1 MGQTHDVTIDPIEQE
16 VVFED
21 DGQGNM
27 IMKLIMKALEKKEK
41 DNA

>member
-1 MGQTHDVTIDPIEQE
+1 MGQTHDVAIDSIEQE

-21 DGQGNM
+21 DGKGNT
-27 IMKLIMKALEKKEK
+27 IMKLVMKALEKKEK

>member
-21 DGQGNM
+21 DGEGNI
-27 IMKLIMKALEKKEK
+27 IMRLVMKALEEK
-41 DNA
+41 NDG

>member
-21 DGQGNM
+21 DGKGNT
-27 IMKLIMKALEKKEK
+27 IMRLVMKALEEK
-41 DNA
+41 NNG